1 MGRGPEPQDVARA
14 RREAIRALPQETA
27 WAAPLRRRY
36 VEEVARTGVGF
47 ADNLRN
53 PYAWVVYV
61 YYTGLLQRLLPD
73 KRARIVDWGG
83 LYGHVT
89 ALLRERGYEDTSN
102 YLLFLPD
109 RYADFERTFALP
121 TLYGK
126 EPNALALPDASVDC
140 FISSGVLEHVRE
152 DGVGRE
158 DLVLKEVRRVLKPG
172 GILAVWH
179 LPTTLAAA
187 DLWGKLRGRWYHRY
201 RYGERQVRRL
211 VADAGLDLVHLERH
225 GGSVPGTALRV
236 AGAPPARQLA
246 SDLAWGKVPVARLTA
261 QNFALIARRSTDA

>member
-1 MGRGPEPQDVARA
+1 MTLRLEPADVARA
-14 RREAIRALPQETA
+14 RREAIRALPEESA
-27 WAAPLRRRY
+27 WAEPLRQRF
-36 VEEVARTGVGF
+36 VEEVARTGVAF
-47 ADNLRN
+47 ADNLKN

-73 KRARIVDWGG
+73 RSARIVDWGG

-89 ALLRERGYEDTSN
+89 ALLRQRGYADTSN

-109 RYADFERTFALP
+109 KYEAFERAFALP

-126 EPNALALPDASVDC
+126 EPNVLSLPDASVDC

-158 DLVLKEVRRVLKPG
+158 DLVLREVRRVLKPG

-187 DLWGKLRGRWYHRY
+187 DLWGKLRGKWYHKY
-201 RYGERQVRRL
+201 RYNERQVRGL
-211 VADAGLDLVHLERH
+211 VRDAGLELLHLERH
-225 GGSVPGTALRV
+225 GGSVPGTVRRM
-236 AGAPPARQLA
+236 AGSPPARQLA
-246 SDLAWGKVPVARLTA
+246 SDLAWGRVPVARLTA
-261 QNFALIARRSTDA
+261 QNFALVARRSTEA